1 MKKILLTLLFS
12 TLIFSNGYA
21 ASGKGEA
28 TEYTV
33 TMKKVELCEDSA
45 CSSSHTVGEKDFAAD
60 IAAATAGADVGSYA
74 PTTGLPIGI
83 TFSHIRI
90 TISRTFTV
98 TGSVVLAGDDC
109 YTDGGSDST
118 KTQMLDASNSSG
130 DLASSTMI
138 LSTAGG
144 YTAASGAR
152 SGALDSGN
160 FNIDYSS
167 PAYASSMAIS
177 GDNALMIYQLT
188 NPYTVGIKAPT
199 IRIKFNT
206 ETAVGADNNACIMWV
221 DEPNVTIAL
230 TD

>member
-1 MKKILLTLLFS
+1 MKKILLTLLFT

-45 CSSSHTVGEKDFAAD
+45 CASSHTVGERDMAAD
-60 IAAATAGADVGSYA
+60 IAAATAGADVGNFA
-74 PTTGLPIGI
+74 PTTGLPMGK
-83 TFSHIRI
+83 TFTHIRV

-118 KTQMLDASNSSG
+118 ATQMLDASTSSG

-167 PAYASSMAIS
+167 PTYASSMSVS
-177 GDNALMIYQLT
+177 GDVALMIYALT
-188 NPYTVGIKAPT
+188 NEYKVGLKAPT
-199 IRIKFNT
+199 IKIKFDTT
-206 ETAVGADNNACIMWV
+206 EAIGADNNACIMWV
-221 DEPNVTIAL
+221 DEPNVVITL